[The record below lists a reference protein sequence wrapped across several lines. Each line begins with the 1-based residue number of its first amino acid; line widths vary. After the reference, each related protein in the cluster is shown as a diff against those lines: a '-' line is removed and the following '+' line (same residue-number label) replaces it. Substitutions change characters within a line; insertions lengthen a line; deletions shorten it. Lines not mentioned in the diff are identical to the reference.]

1 MAKEKVRGAAA
12 ITFLSLLYF
21 IWLIIVVLKNQGYLL
36 ENTDLFL
43 NLEEWAIIGIILY
56 AIFVIVL
63 IYYYL
68 TLAPECKTSGGIKL
82 VSAVTN
88 RVVCDKCHTVITISD
103 TGTRPRRYTCPNC
116 GKQGALRRNTIQGK
130 RRNIACQRCD
140 GFFEIYDTNERPLTY
155 ECPHCH
161 FEGALA
167 G

>member
-1 MAKEKVRGAAA
+1 MVKEKVRGAAV

-21 IWLIIVVLKNQGYLL
+21 IWLVIVVLKDQGYLL
-36 ENTDLFL
+36 ENTNLFL
-43 NLEEWAIIGIILY
+43 SLEEWAIIGIILY

-68 TLAPECKTSGGIKL
+68 TLAPEGKTSAGIKL
-82 VSAVTN
+82 VSAVTT
-88 RVVCDKCHTVITISD
+88 RVVCDKCHAVITLSD
-103 TGTRPRRYTCPNC
+103 AGTRPLRYACPNC
-116 GKQGALRRNTIQGK
+116 GKQGALRRNIIQGK

-140 GFFEIYDTNERPLTY
+140 DLFEIYDTTERPLTY

-167 G
+167 E